1 MTPVPRDTTPLPEPT
16 HFTFD
21 HLNPENHMKQ
31 CLHGYSKQASAPVQ
45 HFKNTLLMTAWV
57 EQQSESWI
65 WCLCSSS
72 VSEVIVLV
80 GWGWCGCNST
90 CSMSWLRVSVCTASI
105 FDTSCQSQKR
115 EGWDATCSSCN
126 TGQYWLIICRKVK
139 ASRRYLVQTTF
150 PPAGT
155 NVIKS
160 YVHLLFIEAGWVS
173 SVCLDFWLSSLVSE
187 WRKRFPSSARLFFHF
202 SSLYW
207 LFAVSHQQHIFC
219 SLPLNIN
226 AKQWTLDAD
235 AWF

>member
-1 MTPVPRDTTPLPEPT
+1 MTPVPRDTTPLPQPT
-16 HFTFD
+16 RFTFD
-21 HLNPENHMKQ
+21 RLNPENHMKQ

-115 EGWDATCSSCN
+115 EGWDASCSSCN

-160 YVHLLFIEAGWVS
+160 YVHWSRLSVFCVSWLLAQLVGFWMEKEIPILGSFVFPFFS
-173 SVCLDFWLSSLVSE
+173 PFCLLALCF
-187 WRKRFPSSARLFFHF
+187 FPSAAHFLLSAIKH
-202 SSLYW
+202 
-207 LFAVSHQQHIFC
+207 
-219 SLPLNIN
+219 
-226 AKQWTLDAD
+226 
-235 AWF
+235 